1 MRNLNGYLKKT
12 PWIFSFV
19 LFLFLF
25 PSNIHALEPFTTS
38 SSFKHTL
45 TADNVNTELL
55 LDINTKEAR
64 VISYFTATIPVK
76 NLTVKCYNNKT
87 TKRIDCTTFDRGLS
101 TDILFNLNNT
111 VVRPTTPLQIK
122 IVYSTPSSDNNSYQI
137 TSYIPDTKTTKVLV
151 VYPKEKGKPIW
162 SSDPITNIKSVG
174 ANYQIQINNPLYGTL
189 SLLFGNNIIYKFE
202 VHRVF
207 NNSLSDQNQ
216 TFELILLPDTQ
227 NQTIIWEKID
237 PLPNTSHLDVNGNYI
252 FKYIVTPNSTVNANI
267 IGYVYKR
274 NTTESVSVPATFYT
288 ARIGYWN
295 LTNTSEYKRIN
306 TYITKKGLN
315 LPEDVTSLN
324 VLNDSQKE
332 LLYKYLYQY
341 TIQKLDYN
349 RKLQLGITE
358 QTRTGVNALIDNPS
372 NSSPIDY
379 ADFLVALYRGYDIPS
394 RMVVGYVSNISG
406 FTSDGFFH
414 YWVEYYDSILKSWIT
429 LDPFL
434 EDYSKKPLYQSNFA
448 DHIVI
453 LRRGKSPLAPNLTF
467 YESNDFLVAS
477 VPYAK
482 ITPQFKVNS
491 ELTFEK
497 NMITKPFTKG
507 YISLS
512 NIGNIAIT
520 GYEIRKSNIEN
531 LVKYIDPINNMSSQ
545 LVLPKQNSNI
555 QLNLPVQEKN
565 INFFVNIKF
574 TNHNIFSSE
583 EILEHNI
590 TPVVPPLLDIF
601 VKVLSTVLFLLLS
614 SLIYFGIVKLK
625 KHG

>member
-216 TFELILLPDTQ
+216 TFELVLLPDTQ

-237 PLPNTSHLDVNGNYI
+237 PLPNTSQLDVNGNYI

-288 ARIGYWN
+288 TKIGYWN

-315 LPEDVTSLN
+315 LPEDVISLN

-349 RKLQLGITE
+349 KKLQLGITE
-358 QTRTGVNALIDNPS
+358 QTRAGVNALIDNPS

-531 LVKYIDPINNMSSQ
+531 LEKYIDPINNMSSQ

-574 TNHNIFSSE
+574 ANHNIFSSE

-614 SLIYFGIVKLK
+614 SLVYFGIVKLK
-625 KHG
+625 KHE

>member
-590 TPVVPPLLDIF
+590 TPAVPLLLDIF

>member
-1 MRNLNGYLKKT
+1 MKNLNGYLKKI

-25 PSNIHALEPFTTS
+25 PSNIQALEPFTTN

-45 TADNVNTELL
+45 IADNINTELF

-76 NLTVKCYNNKT
+76 NISVKCYNNNT
-87 TKRIDCTTFDRGLS
+87 NKRIDCTTFDRGTS
-101 TDILFNLNNT
+101 TDILFNLNNA
-111 VVRPTTPLQIK
+111 VVRPTSPLQIK
-122 IVYSTPSSDNNSYQI
+122 ILYTTPSTDSNSYQI

-151 VYPKEKGKPIW
+151 VYPKTKGRPIW
-162 SSDPITNIKSVG
+162 SSDPITDIKSIG

-202 VHRVF
+202 VRRVF
-207 NNSLSDQNQ
+207 NNSLTDQNQ

-227 NQTIIWEKID
+227 NQTIIWENID
-237 PLPNTSHLDVNGNYI
+237 PLPNTSQLDVNGNYI
-252 FKYIVTPNSTVNANI
+252 LKYIVTPNSTVNATI
-267 IGYVYKR
+267 TGYVYKR
-274 NTTESVSVPATFYT
+274 NATESISVPATFYT

-295 LTNTSEYKRIN
+295 LTNSNEYKRIN

-315 LPEDVTSLN
+315 LPEDVASLN

-358 QTRTGVNALIDNPS
+358 QTRTGVNALVDNPS

-379 ADFLVALYRGYDIPS
+379 ADFLVALYRGYDIPA

-414 YWVEYYDSILKSWIT
+414 YWVEYYDSTLKSWIT

-434 EDYSKKPLYQSNFA
+434 EDYSGKPLYQSNFA

-467 YESNDFLVAS
+467 YKSNDFLVTS
-477 VPYAK
+477 VPDAK
-482 ITPQFKVNS
+482 IAPQFKVES
-491 ELTFEK
+491 GLTFER
-497 NMITKPFTKG
+497 NLVTKPFTKG

-512 NIGNIAIT
+512 NTGNIAIT
-520 GYEIRKSNIEN
+520 GYEIKKSNIEN
-531 LVKYIDPINNMSSQ
+531 LIKYIDPINNMSSQ

-555 QLNLPVQEKN
+555 QINLPVQEKN
-565 INFFVNIKF
+565 INFFVNVKF
-574 TNHNIFSSE
+574 TNQNIFSSE
-583 EILEHNI
+583 EILEYNM
-590 TPVVPPLLDIF
+590 TPTVPLLLDIF
-601 VKVLSTVLFLLLS
+601 VKILSTIIFLLLS